1 MDCEGFLILLHRS
14 LWLDHGFI
22 FSLAYGWITDLFSLM
37 REKTLKLK
45 IFSEYSKRKKKKKG
59 LNGVTKVITAGA
71 VFLACLLFPSIWSAI
86 SFSLNLRFIYTTGAS
101 KRAYSGPSP
110 WYIINKTLHHYRH

>member
-45 IFSEYSKRKKKKKG
+45 IFSEYSKRKKKKKKRFKWSDEG
-59 LNGVTKVITAGA
+59 NNRW
-71 VFLACLLFPSIWSAI
+71 SI
-86 SFSLNLRFIYTTGAS
+86 F
-101 KRAYSGPSP
+101 
-110 WYIINKTLHHYRH
+110 